1 MNDIF
6 RAMTR
11 DEEVYQDADS
21 FRPERFLKAD
31 GTLNDDTMDYAFG
44 FGRRYVA
51 FTPGLVQNADMIC
64 LRAEFA
70 LAEPSLRQRYA
81 ILSCAQPANS
91 QNDL

>member
-31 GTLNDDTMDYAFG
+31 GSLNDDTMDYAFG

-51 FTPGLVQNADMIC
+51 FTHGLVKDTYMIYS
-64 LRAEFA
+64 EFA
-70 LAEPSLRQRYA
+70 LAELLLRQRYG
-81 ILSCAQPANS
+81 ILSYAHPANS
-91 QNDL
+91 Q